1 VKSVF
6 VNSKNTT
13 HFNIMYN
20 NNNNNNNNI
29 MYNNI
34 IIGFFFTRSFLN
46 NFYLN
51 LQRLK
56 KICEKNFN
64 GFNSEEE

>member
-1 VKSVF
+1 
-6 VNSKNTT
+6 
-13 HFNIMYN
+13 MYN